1 MWQLGEPG
9 RNAVL
14 GSQQICWFREMSHM
28 RASHWGTAC
37 PDIGTSD
44 WPQKL
49 FWIFLD
55 LQKTVFAFSLSGEWL
70 CKRVQFPRF
79 QRQDSLLQRNVMPW
93 RSRNKLSHPCSLS
106 LSFFVYLPLR
116 NSQILGSWFFSA
128 RLCVSYLH
136 LQQRGLSGRLPR

>member
-9 RNAVL
+9 GNAVL
-14 GSQQICWFREMSHM
+14 GSQQICWFRGNVAYTCFPLEHCLSW
-28 RASHWGTAC
+28 HWQV
-37 PDIGTSD
+37 
-44 WPQKL
+44 WFPQKL
-49 FWIFLD
+49 FLTFLD
-55 LQKTVFAFSLSGEWL
+55 LQKTLFAFSFSGERL
-70 CKRVQFPRF
+70 CKKVQFPCF

-106 LSFFVYLPLR
+106 LSFFVYLSLR